1 MILQPARQLKHRA
14 ARLWWI
20 RKRRWEAAL
29 TAAYEEHRPRAF
41 DSDRYYNTF
50 LQYTVP
56 PESIDPQTTVPRIVW
71 CIWSGTNEM
80 SENRLRGLESIRHF
94 NAGSEVILVTPDNL
108 GDFVLPSAPLH
119 PIYEN
124 LSLVHRSD
132 YLRGYLLHHHGG
144 AYADIKVQRSSIA
157 DAIDELN
164 SIPELWF
171 VGAPKPEVPPRI
183 GGEPRVERDTR
194 IQFRRTPSGASYA
207 ARAGTAL
214 TASWR
219 AEVERR
225 CDYFLSLVNRYPGET
240 WGLLNGNPTDTQYPI
255 RWNEL
260 QAEVLDPICLK
271 YRHQLRLDPKYLP
284 HLDNHR

>member
-1 MILQPARQLKHRA
+1 ML
-14 ARLWWI
+14 WI
-20 RKRRWEAAL
+20 RRRRWESVL
-29 TAAYEEHRPRAF
+29 TATYDEHRPRSYEA
-41 DSDRYYNTF
+41 DRYYNTF
-50 LQYTVP
+50 LHYTVP
-56 PESIDPQTTVPRIVW
+56 PEIVDPQTTVPRIVW

-80 SENRLRGLESIRHF
+80 SPNRLRGLESIRRF
-94 NAGSEVILVTPDNL
+94 NADSEVILVTPDNL
-108 GDFVLPSAPLH
+108 ADFVVPSAPLH

-157 DAIDELN
+157 EAVDELN
-164 SIPELWF
+164 TNPELWF
-171 VGAPKPEVPPRI
+171 VGAPKPQVPPRI
-183 GGEPRVERDTR
+183 GGEPRVERDSR

-207 ARAGTAL
+207 ARAGTPL

-225 CDYFLSLVNRYPGET
+225 CDYFLSLVSRYPGET
-240 WGLLNGNPTDTQYPI
+240 WGLLHGNITHTQYPI

-260 QAEVLDPICLK
+260 QAEVLDPICMK
-271 YRHQLRLDPKYLP
+271 YGEHLRLDPKYLP